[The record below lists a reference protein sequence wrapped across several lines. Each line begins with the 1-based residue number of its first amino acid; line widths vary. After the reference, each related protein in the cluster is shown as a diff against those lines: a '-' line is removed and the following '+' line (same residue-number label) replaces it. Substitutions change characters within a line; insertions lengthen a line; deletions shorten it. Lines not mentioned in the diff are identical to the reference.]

1 MVIMRRILP
10 LIVLLCVAVTIATAQ
25 SSADVDLR
33 IGYED
38 KQIYVPGSDVQ
49 VKFTIRNDSGQTYR
63 FRLAENR
70 MFSVDLEVRTLS
82 NQPLPPA
89 RQFTTE
95 RTSNQQIYYRD
106 VALEPGEQFSF
117 VENLSDYVELDRTG
131 VFVVTAIFYP
141 ELVSGNPAL
150 AASNSLSL
158 TVQPDLGEE
167 QLLQAGIDE
176 DTGAILERAALP
188 PDRVVSYTIDAL
200 QAGAWNRF
208 FLYLDLEGLLLS
220 NPTRARS
227 YRRMGEVDR
236 RERLELFDA
245 QLRDQLEDPQ
255 LSAVPTD
262 YEMVRTTYDPQE
274 ASVIMD
280 LSFANPTFTE
290 IKRYTYFLRR
300 RDSVWYI
307 YDYAVTNLAT
317 E

>member
-1 MVIMRRILP
+1 MVIVRRILP
-10 LIVLLCVAVTIATAQ
+10 LIVLLCAAGLVAVAQ
-25 SSADVDLR
+25 SPAAVDLR

-38 KQIYVPGSDVQ
+38 KQIYVPGSDVL

-106 VALEPGEQFSF
+106 VALEPGEEFSF
-117 VENLSDYVELDRTG
+117 VENLASYVELERTG
-131 VFVVTAIFYP
+131 VFVVTGVFYP
-141 ELVSGNPAL
+141 ELVSGTPVL

-167 QLLQAGIDE
+167 QMLQARIDE
-176 DTGAILERAALP
+176 ETGAILERAALP
-188 PDRVVSYTIDAL
+188 PDQVVSYTIDAL
-200 QAGAWNRF
+200 GAGAWNRF

-220 NPTRARS
+220 NPNRARA
-227 YRRMGEVDR
+227 YRRMSETDR
-236 RERLELFDA
+236 RERLELFED

-262 YEMVRTTYDPQE
+262 YEMVRTTYDPDE

-280 LSFANPTFTE
+280 LSFENPTFTE
-290 IKRYTYFLRR
+290 LKRYTYFLRR
-300 RDSVWYI
+300 RDTVWYI
-307 YDYAVTNLAT
+307 YDYAVTNLGT